1 MVFVPCH
8 GCFAN
13 GTPATYPLYIPFH
26 MRQSV
31 PSKHSR
37 KQFSQRAI
45 MDTQMIFKQKITIKP
60 IEFSTSKLL
69 TFIVSIFKVRVMLRT
84 CLEIFSTP
92 YQLRILCRKQDVP
105 SKECIG
111 YNIFFTLF
119 VADDIRKCL
128 YKFDPPRDASYSIFV
143 DL

>member
-1 MVFVPCH
+1 MTKMCTYMVFVPCH

-84 CLEIFSTP
+84 CLEFFQPPINLESCVESKTYLLKSALATIFSLP
-92 YQLRILCRKQDVP
+92 
-105 SKECIG
+105 
-111 YNIFFTLF
+111 
-119 VADDIRKCL
+119 CL
-128 YKFDPPRDASYSIFV
+128 
-143 DL
+143 